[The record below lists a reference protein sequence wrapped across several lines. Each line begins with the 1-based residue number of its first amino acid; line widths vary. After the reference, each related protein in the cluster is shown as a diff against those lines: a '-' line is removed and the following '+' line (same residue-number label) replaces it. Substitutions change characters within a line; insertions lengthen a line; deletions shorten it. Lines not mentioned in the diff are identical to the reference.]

1 MNTILRYRVTVGSL
15 AFFQSFVSEGH
26 ANSHVACLWRTLCVT
41 TFCVDVLYLS
51 QSVSILTEQTAAGLG
66 EIMLFKASHPKE
78 MYGTIQKK
86 NIRKLRLGKNV
97 SAPSVNM
104 RRDAAVVGVIV
115 VCRF

>member
-41 TFCVDVLYLS
+41 SFCVDVLYLS

-66 EIMLFKASHPKE
+66 EIMLFKASTMAQFK
-78 MYGTIQKK
+78 
-86 NIRKLRLGKNV
+86 RKILESLDWEKM
-97 SAPSVNM
+97 SQPLPLTC
-104 RRDAAVVGVIV
+104 VVMQ
-115 VCRF
+115 R